1 MPKFAYA
8 AITTDGSPGRGVV
21 KADTIAMARS
31 DLRARGWTVTQLTEK
46 RSSLQLELRKSRIK
60 PAELMHTTRQLAAF
74 VRAGIPVFEGI
85 SEIAADSEDRA
96 LKRVLTDIS
105 TQLRSGATMT
115 EAVAAHPKDFPDY
128 YVGILRSAE
137 LTGRLDTVLL
147 QLATYIERDE
157 ESRRKLKSVMTYP
170 TIVAL
175 VALGTITVLTVF
187 VLPQFTTFFASMNV
201 ELPAAT
207 RALLA
212 MSAFVGAWWWLI
224 LIVLIALVVGYK
236 LAMRRAF
243 TRRIRDKIMLRVPV
257 LGPVIR
263 YAAIEQFTRILASLV
278 GAGINLPEAMR
289 VATDSLHNLVFEDRL
304 NAARVEM
311 IAGAGLADPIAR
323 TNLFPGMAAQMI
335 RAGEN
340 TGTLDSQLE
349 VAAEFYAGEVDY
361 KMKKLSAVFEPLVV
375 VVMGGVV
382 GFVAVALISAMYGV
396 FKAGNI
402 G

>member
-46 RSSLQLELRKSRIK
+46 RSSMQLELRKSRIK

-201 ELPAAT
+201 ELPAPT

-243 TRRIRDKIMLRVPV
+243 ARRIRDKIMLRVPV

-340 TGTLDSQLE
+340 TGTLDTQLE

-396 FKAGNI
+396 FKAGNV

>member
-46 RSSLQLELRKSRIK
+46 RSSMQLELRKSRIK

-147 QLATYIERDE
+147 QLATYIERDD
-157 ESRRKLKSVMTYP
+157 
-170 TIVAL
+170 
-175 VALGTITVLTVF
+175 
-187 VLPQFTTFFASMNV
+187 
-201 ELPAAT
+201 
-207 RALLA
+207 
-212 MSAFVGAWWWLI
+212 
-224 LIVLIALVVGYK
+224 
-236 LAMRRAF
+236 AMRR
-243 TRRIRDKIMLRVPV
+243 
-257 LGPVIR
+257 
-263 YAAIEQFTRILASLV
+263 V
-278 GAGINLPEAMR
+278 GA
-289 VATDSLHNLVFEDRL
+289 SS
-304 NAARVEM
+304 
-311 IAGAGLADPIAR
+311 
-323 TNLFPGMAAQMI
+323 
-335 RAGEN
+335 RA
-340 TGTLDSQLE
+340 S
-349 VAAEFYAGEVDY
+349 
-361 KMKKLSAVFEPLVV
+361 
-375 VVMGGVV
+375 
-382 GFVAVALISAMYGV
+382 
-396 FKAGNI
+396 
-402 G
+402 